1 LPVGQRA
8 WRASPLLLLGGL
20 LALYLAVP
28 LGAFVF
34 RLSSSSQRGFSQ
46 PGLFPALY
54 TSAVTATISTALI
67 AAFGIPL
74 AYLLARS
81 RSRWGSFLT
90 VLVSLPLALPPL
102 MAGIL
107 LIYIVGPYTT
117 IGSLFNGNLTDSMAG
132 VVLAQTFVASP
143 FLVLVARATFSSVD
157 PAFYDLAA
165 GLGHRE
171 LARFWKV
178 GLPGAAAGIRAGL
191 LLAWLRALG
200 EYGATVI
207 LAYHPYTLPVFT
219 SVQFSAS
226 GLSSTEAPTALALGL
241 AVIVVTLTRLR
252 RRTRRRVVRSLPTP
266 AAPPVVAGEPVS
278 FDLALRLGTFRL
290 RLEHRGESRQL
301 AILGPSGSGKTATMR
316 CLAGLYGSSPGT
328 VRYGERDVT
337 GVPIEERRIGYLPQ
351 GATLLPHLTVWD
363 QLLFGSGA
371 EPSAAAYW
379 LERLGLAGLEN
390 RLPEELSGGQRQR
403 VGLAQ
408 ALSRT
413 PRLLLLDEPFS
424 ALDAPVRA
432 DLRRELRQLQ
442 AETGI
447 STVLVTHDPEEAAL
461 LANEVMVISD
471 GHLLQAGT
479 RREVFAKPSSPRVAR
494 LLGIANVLA
503 GRVRAGGGIVCED
516 VAFDAATGELAAGA
530 PLWWCVRPEQVVVG
544 PEGDLP
550 AEVVDVLDLGSTS
563 EVVLRVS
570 GDFTL
575 RARGRDVSQFSAGE
589 RCRIGLPPGAIAV
602 WPRNP

>member
-1 LPVGQRA
+1 MGQRA
-8 WRASPLLLLGGL
+8 WRASPLLVLGGL

-34 RLSSSSQRGFSQ
+34 RLSSSGQRGFSQ

-81 RSRWGSFLT
+81 RSRWASFLT

-143 FLVLVARATFSSVD
+143 FLVLVARAAFSSVD
-157 PAFYDLAA
+157 PALFDLAA

-171 LARFWKV
+171 LARFRKV

-226 GLSSTEAPTALALGL
+226 GLSTTEAPTALALGL
-241 AVIVVTLTRLR
+241 AVVVVTLTRLR

-266 AAPPVVAGEPVS
+266 VAPPVVKGEPVS
-278 FDLALRLGTFRL
+278 FDLALRLGSFHL
-290 RLEHRGESRQL
+290 QLEHRGASGQL

-316 CLAGLYGSSPGT
+316 CLAGLYGSLPGT
-328 VRYGERDVT
+328 VRYGDRDVT
-337 GVPIEERRIGYLPQ
+337 AVPIEERRVGYLPQ
-351 GATLLPHLTVWD
+351 GVTLLPHLTVWD

-408 ALSRT
+408 ALSRL

-442 AETGI
+442 RETGI

-461 LANEVMVISD
+461 LASEVMVISD
-471 GHLLQAGT
+471 GSLL
-479 RREVFAKPSSPRVAR
+479 
-494 LLGIANVLA
+494 
-503 GRVRAGGGIVCED
+503 
-516 VAFDAATGELAAGA
+516 
-530 PLWWCVRPEQVVVG
+530 
-544 PEGDLP
+544 
-550 AEVVDVLDLGSTS
+550 
-563 EVVLRVS
+563 
-570 GDFTL
+570 
-575 RARGRDVSQFSAGE
+575 
-589 RCRIGLPPGAIAV
+589 
-602 WPRNP
+602 